1 MDQIRAHDSFSFSL
15 LYVIFDYPF
24 EELSGTFRKH
34 LDPKQLKIICNYLV
48 VSSPRSSSTYISDA
62 LGHLRHYDLDSLPR
76 RELCQD
82 DPHREKLV
90 VGLFERVYCDS
101 ESRGSNHVGS
111 EPRKDVSHLYLH
123 VCLVVVDKIFGALLD
138 HQVHVPHLAAGEG
151 WAQGRPQAFPFF
163 SAHEQQVFG
172 QERVRVGLAETDVT
186 LEVVEVLRGDLLDEV
201 KIADQKE
208 VLSELHVPNISF
220 FWIFEGATMKGIRQS
235 GHFQIL
241 QIVNARNHLH
251 RGSIFDA
258 KGFHLSQSYH
268 WEILNGRTR

>member
-1 MDQIRAHDSFSFSL
+1 
-15 LYVIFDYPF
+15 
-24 EELSGTFRKH
+24 
-34 LDPKQLKIICNYLV
+34 LDPKQLKIIFNYLV
-48 VSSPRSSSTYISDA
+48 ARSSSTYISDA

-220 FWIFEGATMKGIRQS
+220 FWIFVVEVETDGGEGTPLQHDCPHAPHQRPRPGMFHPSILPVAARSYQLVVDQNAHEDSQNEEKHRRQLVRTLPKIDWS
-235 GHFQIL
+235 
-241 QIVNARNHLH
+241 VNCSSEYL
-251 RGSIFDA
+251 
-258 KGFHLSQSYH
+258 
-268 WEILNGRTR
+268 

>member
-1 MDQIRAHDSFSFSL
+1 VLIRQLHFFAGRLDLGLFHSGETLPVVAARLWLQLPFASFHQQMDQIRAHDSFSFSL

-151 WAQGRPQAFPFF
+151 WTQGRPQAFPFF

-208 VLSELHVPNISF
+208 VLSELHVPNIS
-220 FWIFEGATMKGIRQS
+220 AK
-235 GHFQIL
+235 IL
-241 QIVNARNHLH
+241 IL
-251 RGSIFDA
+251 
-258 KGFHLSQSYH
+258 KKFH
-268 WEILNGRTR
+268 E